1 MSEFASTSYI
11 DRIGHWFGRAT
22 WRILAAGVV
31 VAILVAATLFYAM
44 MAPSLADMSV
54 LVMILTAASILSV
67 GLGYFLYWRGWT
79 RSSSILLT
87 LMGTYLWASLLTI
100 FTVWLLQ
107 RQMFFSD
114 HDLILSSILLLFA
127 AIIATTIGLF
137 VAVSITDGLRQMAA
151 AAGALAS
158 GDLGARVPVVGRDE
172 VSRLSK
178 SFNEMAMQL
187 QDTADRQQEL
197 DKLRRN
203 LIAWTS
209 HDLRTPLTSIRA
221 RVEAL
226 NDGLVDDSESVRR
239 YYVAIRSDVLALNTI
254 IDDLFEMAQLNAGG
268 YTMERAPSSLSDLV
282 SDCLESFNTLATL
295 KGITLKGKVDPTVDP
310 VLMNAGKIGRVLNN
324 LVENALHHTQ
334 AGGRVT
340 VRAEVSGDGVLVSVE
355 DNGPGIS
362 EHDLP
367 FVFDQF
373 YRGEE
378 ARSRDTGST
387 GLGLAIARG
396 IVEGHR
402 GRIWAENRAEGGARF
417 SIILP
422 R

>member
-67 GLGYFLYWRGWT
+67 GLGYFLYRRGWT

-209 HDLRTPLTSIRA
+209 HDLRTPLTTIKALAHSLGEAGSAEARA
-221 RVEAL
+221 IEEEADRL
-226 NDGLVDDSESVRR
+226 NRLV
-239 YYVAIRSDVLALNTI
+239 A
-254 IDDLFEMAQLNAGG
+254 DLLDLSRLNAGA
-268 YTMERAPSSLSDLV
+268 MPLRPEINAAEDLV
-282 SDCLESFNTLATL
+282 GEVEDRPLPGAFLETLQ
-295 KGITLKGKVDPTVDP
+295 VNVP
-310 VLMNAGKIGRVLNN
+310 V
-324 LVENALHHTQ
+324 
-334 AGGRVT
+334 
-340 VRAEVSGDGVLVSVE
+340 VLVGGVE
-355 DNGPGIS
+355 DLHGHARGTGQVIAEAEFSVHPDRPRRLNLQADP
-362 EHDLP
+362 LP
-367 FVFDQF
+367 LRLPV
-373 YRGEE
+373 RH
-378 ARSRDTGST
+378 RLRDTPV
-387 GLGLAIARG
+387 R
-396 IVEGHR
+396 IVR
-402 GRIWAENRAEGGARF
+402 RAF
-417 SIILP
+417 
-422 R
+422 